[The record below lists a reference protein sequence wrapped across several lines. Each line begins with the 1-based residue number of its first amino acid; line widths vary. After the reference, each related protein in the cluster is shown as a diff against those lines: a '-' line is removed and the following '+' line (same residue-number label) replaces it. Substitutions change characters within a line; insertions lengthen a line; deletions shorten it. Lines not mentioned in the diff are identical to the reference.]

1 MLLSGCIVLSL
12 HVSAA
17 QPSGG
22 ESPLL
27 AEALE
32 LDVVVVTATR
42 DSVRAGDVPYSI
54 SVVDRQTVERSG
66 ETALF
71 QVLSKQVPGLFV
83 TERSVAGYGISTGA
97 SGGLSIREWVR
108 PHPGC

>member
-1 MLLSGCIVLSL
+1 
-12 HVSAA
+12 
-17 QPSGG
+17 
-22 ESPLL
+22 LL